1 MAVKIPGLL
10 GMFDKIDDIVYEPV
24 RLICDGLR
32 QPLKQMDAANERKQ
46 MELAARLQ
54 REAEAFS
61 VKVELDKK
69 RGEAEIE
76 ANLRQRHVEIDNMIA
91 DKEFER
97 NQKTVEAIKQYQE
110 DLSKAAAKLSECI
123 GSMSIELRERAHR
136 MCIDK
141 TNDYIAI
148 QNQATNRM
156 LLIMKQI
163 REDFP
168 EECPER
174 TMLLERV
181 ADQERMIV
189 ARADELLQ
197 VMTKDME
204 RLADSLDRVAEQ
216 AAAKVDK
223 YLSPLRAREL
233 SGALQS
239 PNAYEMKRL
248 PE

>member
-1 MAVKIPGLL
+1 MAVKILELL

-110 DLSKAAAKLSECI
+110 DLSKAAEKMFECI
-123 GSMSIELRERAHR
+123 GSMNIELRMRAHR
-136 MCIDK
+136 MCMEMV
-141 TNDYIAI
+141 NEYIAI
-148 QNQATNRM
+148 QNRAMDQMFSRV
-156 LLIMKQI
+156 KQI
-163 REDFP
+163 QEIFP
-168 EECPER
+168 EECSER
-174 TMLLERV
+174 TMMIEDVRE
-181 ADQERMIV
+181 QERMIQT
-189 ARADELLQ
+189 RAGELIQ
-197 VMTKDME
+197 IVQKD
-204 RLADSLDRVAEQ
+204 LDQLGQSLEKIKEQ
-216 AAAKVDK
+216 ATSMVEKH
-223 YLSPLRAREL
+223 LSPLRAREL

>member
-1 MAVKIPGLL
+1 
-10 GMFDKIDDIVYEPV
+10 
-24 RLICDGLR
+24 
-32 QPLKQMDAANERKQ
+32 
-46 MELAARLQ
+46 
-54 REAEAFS
+54 
-61 VKVELDKK
+61 
-69 RGEAEIE
+69 
-76 ANLRQRHVEIDNMIA
+76 MIA

-97 NQKTVEAIKQYQE
+97 NQKAVEAIKQYQE

-181 ADQERMIV
+181 ADQ
-189 ARADELLQ
+189 

>member
-1 MAVKIPGLL
+1 MTTRRIRAFG
-10 GMFDKIDDIVYEPV
+10 
-24 RLICDGLR
+24 CCSCTS
-32 QPLKQMDAANERKQ
+32 
-46 MELAARLQ
+46 ARGGARSSATILTH
-54 REAEAFS
+54 
-61 VKVELDKK
+61 

-97 NQKTVEAIKQYQE
+97 NQKAVEAIKQYQE

-223 YLSPLRAREL
+223 YLSPLCAKEL
-233 SGALQS
+233 SDALQ
-239 PNAYEMKRL
+239 PLNAYEMKRL